1 MKYSFI
7 TQHKNTYPISVQCRV
22 LGVNRSGY
30 YHYRANVANKLA
42 DPVRQEMLD
51 WVKDIAASS
60 RYSYGSRRMA
70 KALNVLG
77 YPVNRAG
84 KGDGGINF
92 YSLRHLYLYPPNN
105 RLPDRKRCWLICPAI
120 PIALPSPTIDSL
132 PMMNVVL
139 RSNGKTTAP
148 NTVCVTNP

>member
-1 MKYSFI
+1 MQICCSGETVGGGERYLKKSAGILCSRNEMKYSFIRYRITTI
-7 TQHKNTYPISVQCRV
+7 TQHKNTYPFGLQCQV

-30 YHYRANVANKLA
+30 YHYRATVANKPA

-77 YPVNRAG
+77 HPMKRNRV
-84 KGDGGINF
+84 
-92 YSLRHLYLYPPNN
+92 Y
-105 RLPDRKRCWLICPAI
+105 
-120 PIALPSPTIDSL
+120 
-132 PMMNVVL
+132 
-139 RSNGKTTAP
+139 
-148 NTVCVTNP
+148 